1 MPIGDIMA
9 MIRTYT
15 ETYDM
20 NTEKDCPTLIGV
32 HTPIGTLPYRF
43 LEPAFK
49 MYRKYKYL
57 GCDVTIVN
65 AARLPVDPEQLGKIE
80 GENYIDP
87 RDTLNPLMFRGC
99 HGEALGDILDSMY
112 DGLLSTLKE
121 ESIDK
126 EVFSE
131 ALRNFYYTALG
142 DDSWRKSPISKTLNI
157 KGLHPLVYQ
166 ISTQHQILPT
176 NGLEFGNY
184 KENNPG
190 SIQNPGDVGNVVG
203 AENGRLGGSANGWAG
218 FQIGPTAVYNPMA
231 ENPNYAFSNGLASIF
246 TSKMHRLGWLDTLQH
261 IGQNVSADDPVGSD
275 INAIA
280 LLPKIFMGLLM
291 LPPANL
297 CRQYLRVIIRHKFK
311 FAQFRTITTGGVS
324 VGTAPLTYAYGYH
337 NNMTGNVPDGT
348 SKEFAKA
355 VLEEMALDRESV
367 EEENVD
373 E

>member
-1 MPIGDIMA
+1 MA

-20 NTEKDCPTLIGV
+20 NTEQDCPTLIGI

-65 AARLPVDPEQLGKIE
+65 AARLPVDPEQIGKID

-87 RDTLNPLMFRGC
+87 RDTLNPLMFKGC
-99 HGEALGDILDSMY
+99 HGESLGKVLDSMY
-112 DGLLSTLKE
+112 NGLLQTLKE
-121 ESIDK
+121 ESLDK
-126 EVFSE
+126 EVFNV

-142 DDSWRKSPISKTLNI
+142 DDSWRKSPIQKTLNI
-157 KGLHPLVYQ
+157 KGLHPMVYSL
-166 ISTQHQILPT
+166 STQGQILPT

-184 KENNPG
+184 RTNNPLTPTD
-190 SIQNPGDVGNVVG
+190 PGTGNVPG
-203 AENGRLGGSANGWAG
+203 RENGQANGQSPAG
-218 FQIGPTAVYNPMA
+218 GWLPFTVGPTKAYNPEADSPGYEYKAGITSM
-231 ENPNYAFSNGLASIF
+231 F
-246 TSKMHRLGWLDTLQH
+246 TSKMHRLGWLDTLQFL
-261 IGQNVSADDPVGSD
+261 GQNVEGSDPVGSD
-275 INAIA
+275 INCIA

-324 VGTAPLTYAYGYH
+324 VGTAPLSFAYGYH
-337 NNMTGNVPDGT
+337 NDMTGNVPGAA
-348 SKEFAKA
+348 AKI
-355 VLEEMALDRESV
+355 VEDLDLDREPV
-367 EEENVD
+367 DKEEVD